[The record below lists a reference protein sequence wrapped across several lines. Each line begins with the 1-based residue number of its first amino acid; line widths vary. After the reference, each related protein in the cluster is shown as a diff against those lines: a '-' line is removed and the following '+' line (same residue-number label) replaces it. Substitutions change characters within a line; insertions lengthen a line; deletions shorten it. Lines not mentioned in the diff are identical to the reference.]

1 MSVIG
6 GSLGPHR
13 HRVNLAALWRA
24 FVREAFAYS
33 PRPVATTPFAERLRR
48 VRNWQSS
55 EFYAALVVRPIA
67 IVIMLVIADWRWVT
81 PNRLTLV
88 ATLCKLAA
96 VWGILDDHWIAAAVL
111 LQLGLLFDHLD
122 GTLARYRGTGSSF
135 GSFFDKVS
143 DLYTWLAITTAVG
156 WVVYQRTG
164 RVELLL
170 MASLSALG
178 QYATGYMKWLTAIEE
193 ARLKWRRAKADPAAA
208 VARETKPP
216 APALPPE
223 RTGKDWA
230 RFILSRLSR
239 IVLFEE
245 VDLFFWVGLALVLD
259 RLEWVIWALAI
270 SQGLQVMVT
279 TIWRAGHNIKFD
291 RERAALIAAERV
303 TKSPSS
309 DAS

>member
-1 MSVIG
+1 M
-6 GSLGPHR
+6 
-13 HRVNLAALWRA
+13 AA
-24 FVREAFAYS
+24 
-33 PRPVATTPFAERLRR
+33 TPFAERLRR

-67 IVIMLVIADWRWVT
+67 IVVMLVIADWRWVT

-88 ATLCKLAA
+88 ATLCKVAA
-96 VWGILDDHWIAAAVL
+96 VWGILDHHWIAAAVL

-143 DLYTWLAITTAVG
+143 DLYTWLAITTALG

-164 RVELLL
+164 RVDLLL

-193 ARLKWRRAKADPAAA
+193 ARLKWRRAKPDPAAA

-216 APALPPE
+216 APSLPPE
-223 RTGKDWA
+223 RTGKQWA
-230 RFILSRLSR
+230 TFILSRLSR

-259 RLEWVIWALAI
+259 QLEWVIWALAI
-270 SQGLQVMVT
+270 SQGLQVVIT
-279 TIWRAGHNIKFD
+279 TFWRAGHNLKFD
-291 RERAALIAAERV
+291 RERAALTAAERV
-303 TKSPSS
+303 TKSPTSG
-309 DAS
+309 AT

>member
-1 MSVIG
+1 M
-6 GSLGPHR
+6 
-13 HRVNLAALWRA
+13 AAH
-24 FVREAFAYS
+24 V
-33 PRPVATTPFAERLRR
+33 PFAERLQR

-67 IVIMLVIADWRWVT
+67 IVVMLVIADWRWVT
-81 PNRLTLV
+81 PNRLTALATLAKLGAV
-88 ATLCKLAA
+88 ATIVTDHF
-96 VWGILDDHWIAAAVL
+96 VWAAAL
-111 LQLGLLFDHLD
+111 LQLGLLLDHLD

-143 DLYTWLAITTAVG
+143 DLYTWLAITTAIG
-156 WVVYQRTG
+156 WVMYERTG
-164 RVELLL
+164 RVDLLL

-216 APALPPE
+216 APSLPPE
-223 RTGKDWA
+223 RTPKEWA

-259 RLEWVIWALAI
+259 RLEWVIWALAV
-270 SQGLQVMVT
+270 SQGLQVLISTV
-279 TIWRAGHNIKFD
+279 WRAGHNLAFD
-291 RERAALIAAERV
+291 RERAALAAAPAPEQIV
-303 TKSPSS
+303 GPQ
-309 DAS
+309 